1 MDLNHQ
7 VSFGMRLVN
16 AASNILVLIKDI
28 SYIHKSSSFKLP
40 NNNLKGSEAF
50 ECTEI
55 NLGFTQR
62 LGPVL

>member
-28 SYIHKSSSFKLP
+28 SYIHKSSSF
-40 NNNLKGSEAF
+40 NLKGSEAF

>member
-1 MDLNHQ
+1 
-7 VSFGMRLVN
+7 MRLVN
-16 AASNILVLIKDI
+16 ATSNILVLIKDM
-28 SYIHKSSSFKLP
+28 SYVHKSSSFKLP